1 MPFRNVKSSIPLE
14 KDTCQLVQ
22 LVDDEFRPVN
32 FDLSLPSSSDYSLK
46 DMLAAGVKVPL
57 VDPTVVHDS
66 DVTSSVVS
74 SVVNSES
81 VADVADVAGDDGD
94 VAK

>member
-1 MPFRNVKSSIPLE
+1 MSFRNVKSSIPLE

-22 LVDDEFRPVN
+22 LVDDKFLSVN

-46 DMLAAGVKVPL
+46 DMLAAGVKIPL
-57 VDPTVVHDS
+57 VDTTVVHDS

-81 VADVADVAGDDGD
+81 VADHSDVDGD